1 MTFNIVTNYNII
13 QQIKLKSKYFKV
25 NLGQSLTVESVSGE
39 RERNTKDQFNFV
51 YNRHY
56 SRMAL
61 KHGFIGDVNFY
72 NDSLIKENVLQ
83 LYIDNEEFF
92 IPWDTKT
99 IMEMGF
105 DAWLG
110 KILKE
115 NTEKFEE
122 MRANQKEEI
131 IEEKKG
137 DSRKVLLSPGSVTYD
152 DMKAYLEA
160 QMKERLKS
168 FSKN

>member
-1 MTFNIVTNYNII
+1 
-13 QQIKLKSKYFKV
+13 
-25 NLGQSLTVESVSGE
+25 
-39 RERNTKDQFNFV
+39 
-51 YNRHY
+51 
-56 SRMAL
+56 MAL

-83 LYIDNEEFF
+83 LYIENEEFF
-92 IPWDTKT
+92 IPWDNKT

-122 MRANQKEEI
+122 MRNNQNEEV

-137 DSRKVLLSPGSVTYD
+137 DSQKVLISPGSVTYD
-152 DMKAYLEA
+152 DMKAYLES